1 MNSMDKNLI
10 EQLQTSLA
18 FKILRLANSYTGA
31 NFSEPPTKDQV
42 VILKACSSF
51 ILQNF
56 SSLSIGEL
64 DDAFSLATS
73 GKLGE
78 MNIEAYHGKFTVQ
91 MLGKVLRAYTSKRNG
106 ILSKYDDI
114 IMIDERK
121 TTEDE
126 KAKKIEQ
133 ARLNVL
139 SEYKKLKDSWVDGEC
154 DLEMLEDK
162 VYSYWGKILV
172 DAKIIKFTHEEKKAL
187 VEEAK
192 DLVKIELSNQM
203 NDSLVAAERRSI
215 RSILQDAHNLVENE
229 SYTLKWQNKY
239 AKLIVI
245 KSIIQ
250 G

>member
-51 ILQNF
+51 VIQNF

-106 ILSKYDDI
+106 VLSKYDDI
-114 IMIDERK
+114 VMIDQKK
-121 TTEDE
+121 TSEED

-139 SEYKKLKDSWVDGEC
+139 SEYEKVKASFEETG
-154 DLEMLEDK
+154 DLEVLESN

-172 DAKIIKFTHEEKKAL
+172 DAKIIKFTHEEKKEL

-203 NDSLVAAERRSI
+203 NDSLVAAERRSL